1 MKQYA
6 RQLRYFAERYP
17 KSGSALLVVG
27 TVISCGAIVLGIEL
41 RDRYKYNQKFGE
53 SRGQVSPLNNGQAS
67 LPKSSTSDVTP
78 HEAQLAA
85 MLENAKNSSWQQNL
99 RNAADAQDRFMLPG
113 RDVDEGREAPEYVK
127 HIDKRS
133 EEIHREE
140 NERRRQRREAED
152 DPSKTRFWR

>member
-17 KSGSALLVVG
+17 KSGSALLV
-27 TVISCGAIVLGIEL
+27 
-41 RDRYKYNQKFGE
+41 YNNQKFGD

-67 LPKSSTSDVTP
+67 PPTTSPKSSDVSP

-85 MLENAKNSSWQQNL
+85 MVENAKNSSWQQNL

-127 HIDKRS
+127 QIDKRS